1 MINDNAI
8 LENIMARGQSS
19 NLTLTA
25 RIEAMLKRPRVLDSC
40 VPTYKPLDLDAHD
53 IRPYGLRTDFMR
65 QFSLFYRQQ
74 EAKPSIIEYKGVEYS
89 CSYEVLIVFKTVA
102 SLAFTKDYN
111 RYVAADTVFRTML
124 SACKDSSINI
134 NDMINS
140 FHGKRDY
147 WVNEIVMGVLEIL
160 CDGPAQIEFFLDEEY
175 GNQDYLKFYDIYS
188 KYESYDDFEL
198 AMKEIYR
205 KAAYDQN
212 FDVVK
217 KDGKIKNALNYALTL
232 EQ

>member
-1 MINDNAI
+1 MINDTAI

-25 RIEAMLKRPRVLDSC
+25 RIEAMLRKPRVLDSG

-65 QFSLFYRQQ
+65 QFGLFYRQQ
-74 EAKPSIIEYKGVEYS
+74 GPKQSVIEYKGKEYS
-89 CSYEVLIVFKTVA
+89 CSYEVLTVFKTVA
-102 SLAFTKDYN
+102 ALAFTKDYN
-111 RYVAADTVFRTML
+111 RYLAADTVFRTML

-134 NDMINS
+134 GDMINS
-140 FHGKRDY
+140 FHGKRNY

-160 CDGPAQIEFFLDEEY
+160 CDGATQIEFFLEEEY
-175 GNQDYLKFYDIYS
+175 GNNDYLKFYDIYS
-188 KYESYDDFEL
+188 KYESYDDFVES
-198 AMKEIYR
+198 MKEIYR
-205 KAAYDQN
+205 KAVFDQN